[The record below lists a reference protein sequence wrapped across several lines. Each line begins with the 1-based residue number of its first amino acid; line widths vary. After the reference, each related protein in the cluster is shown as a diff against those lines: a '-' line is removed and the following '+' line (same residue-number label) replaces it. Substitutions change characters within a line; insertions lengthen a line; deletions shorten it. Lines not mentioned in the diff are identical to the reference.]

1 MTILTGSEA
10 RGLVESMIDPETQT
24 QMCGVELT
32 LQKIERFISNGSVA
46 FDNKERKL
54 PEMEPVNFD
63 ETGWIDLAVGA
74 YLVTFNEI
82 VNIPKDVAAL
92 ARARSTLLR
101 CGATLETALWDPG
114 YRGRSQSL
122 LVVYNPL
129 GLRLK
134 KNARLMQLVFIRL
147 DKAADK
153 LYAGKYQG
161 ENI

>member
-32 LQKIERFISNGSVA
+32 LQKIERFNSAGTVA
-46 FDNKERKL
+46 FDNTERKL
-54 PEMEPVNFD
+54 PETEPVNFD
-63 ETGWIDLAVGA
+63 EMGWIELLAGA

-82 VNIPKDVAAL
+82 VNIPTDVTAM

-134 KNARLMQLVFIRL
+134 KNARLMQLVFLRL
-147 DKAADK
+147 EKEAEK
-153 LYAGKYQG
+153 LYSGKYQG